1 MNKFNEW
8 VRLGVVYPLAEKV
21 KHTNSM
27 DWYRR
32 ILEMNTWSPEQIRAW
47 QEKQLQR
54 VVDQACNHTVYWK
67 RIFDERGLKPSD
79 IRTMEDLKKLPILTK
94 NDIRAHYE
102 EIVPDN
108 VKQFRYRKDQ
118 TGGTTGEP
126 MRYLV
131 SEDVWGYVAANK
143 IVAWRTTDY
152 RFGDAFMALGSASI
166 FQKKA
171 PLARRVLDWIRN
183 EKAVNSM
190 NMDDALCQQYIDML
204 NKKQIHYIYGYAS
217 AIYLLAK
224 CALDN
229 KINMSHM
236 RGAFTTSENLTDVYR
251 EMIEKAFG
259 CRVMDCYGSRD
270 AAVTAYEICPKEY
283 HLGYGAYV
291 ELVDEIEPG
300 VGTLLATNLLNMA
313 FPMLRY
319 EFGDV
324 AELDN
329 SCPNYNGQ
337 VLHRIY
343 GRTSDVLR
351 LDNGHVLTSPGF
363 TILMRNFNVKA
374 YDIQKLSG
382 SHVRMQMVVADGWNK
397 EQEKKLVAEMLR
409 FVGKGCEFTLEYVKK
424 FETHK
429 NGKRRYFMN
438 DLSLTSN
445 RALVVRNDLSK

>member
-1 MNKFNEW
+1 MSRFNEW
-8 VRLGVVYPLAEKV
+8 VRLSVVYPLAEKV
-21 KHTNSM
+21 KGTNSM
-27 DWYRR
+27 EWYHR
-32 ILEMNTWSPEQIRAW
+32 IQEMNTWSPEQIRTW
-47 QEKQLQR
+47 QEAQLR
-54 VVDQACNHTVYWK
+54 RIVDQAYNHTMYWK

-94 NDIRAHYE
+94 DDIRAHYE

-108 VKQFRYRKDQ
+108 VKEFRYRKDQ

-143 IVAWRTTDY
+143 IVAWRTTGY

-166 FQKKA
+166 FKKKA

-190 NMDDALCQQYIDML
+190 NLDDALCQQYIDML

-224 CALDN
+224 YALDH
-229 KINMSHM
+229 KIDMSHM

-251 EMIEKAFG
+251 ETIEKAFG

-270 AAVTAYEICPKEY
+270 AAVTAYEIRPKEY
-283 HLGYGAYV
+283 HLGYSAYV
-291 ELVDEIEPG
+291 ELVDEFEANT
-300 VGTLLATNLLNMA
+300 GTLIATNLLNMA
-313 FPMLRY
+313 FPLLRY
-319 EFGDV
+319 NYGDV

-329 SCPNYNGQ
+329 NCAECNGQ
-337 VLHRIY
+337 VLHKIY

-382 SHVRMQMVVADGWNK
+382 SHVRMQVQVADGWD
-397 EQEKKLVAEMLR
+397 EAQEKKLIAEMQR
-409 FVGKGCEFTLEYVKK
+409 FVGDGCEFTLEYVEG
-424 FETHK
+424 FEMLK

-438 DLSLTSN
+438 DLS
-445 RALVVRNDLSK
+445 K

>member
-1 MNKFNEW
+1 M
-8 VRLGVVYPLAEKV
+8 V
-21 KHTNSM
+21 
-27 DWYRR
+27 WYRR
-32 ILEMNTWSPEQIRAW
+32 IQEMNTWNAEQIREW

-54 VVDQACNHTVYWK
+54 IVDQAYNHTIYWK

-79 IRTMEDLKKLPILTK
+79 ICTLEDIKKLPILTK
-94 NDIRAHYE
+94 QDIRAHYD

-131 SEDVWGYVAANK
+131 SEDVWGFVSANK
-143 IVAWRTTDY
+143 IVAWKTTNY
-152 RFGDAFMALGSASI
+152 RYGDAFMALGSASI
-166 FQKKA
+166 FNKKA
-171 PLARRVLDWIRN
+171 SFARLILDKIRN
-183 EKAVNSM
+183 EYAVNSM
-190 NMDDALCQQYIDML
+190 NLDDALCQLYINML

-224 CALDN
+224 YALDH
-229 KINMSHM
+229 KIDMNNMQ
-236 RGAFTTSENLTDVYR
+236 GAFTTSENLTDVYR
-251 EMIEKAFG
+251 ETIERAFG

-270 AAVTAYEICPKEY
+270 AAVTCFEISPKNY
-283 HLGYGAYV
+283 HVGYGAYV
-291 ELVDEIEPG
+291 EVVDEFETHK
-300 VGTLLATNLLNMA
+300 GTLIATNLLNMA
-313 FPMLRY
+313 FPLLRY

-329 SCPNYNGQ
+329 NHVGYNGQ
-337 VLHRIY
+337 VLHQIY

-382 SHVRMQMVVADGWNK
+382 IHIRMQVQVADGWNMA
-397 EQEKKLVAEMLR
+397 QEKKLIKEMER
-409 FVGKGCEFTLEYVKK
+409 FVGEGCEFTLEYVDH
-424 FETHK
+424 FETLK
-429 NGKRRYFMN
+429 NGKRHYFMN
-438 DLSLTSN
+438 DLS
-445 RALVVRNDLSK
+445 K

>member
-1 MNKFNEW
+1 MGNINEFI
-8 VRLGVVYPLAEKV
+8 RLRIVYPLAEKV
-21 KHTNSM
+21 KGTNSM
-27 DWYRR
+27 VWYRR
-32 ILEMNTWSPEQIRAW
+32 IQEMNTWSREEICAW
-47 QEKQLQR
+47 QEKQLR
-54 VVDQACNHTVYWK
+54 RIVDQAYNHTVYWK
-67 RIFDERGLKPSD
+67 RIFDELGLKPSD
-79 IRTMEDLKKLPILTK
+79 IQTLADLKKLPIITK
-94 NDIRAHYE
+94 NDVRAHYE

-108 VKQFRYRKDQ
+108 VNNFRYRKDQ

-131 SEDVWGYVAANK
+131 SVDVWGYVAANK
-143 IVAWRTTDY
+143 IVAWKTTGY

-166 FQKKA
+166 FKKKA
-171 PLARRVLDWIRN
+171 PLARRVLDLIRN

-190 NMDDALCQQYIDML
+190 NLNDALCQGYIEML

-224 CALDN
+224 YALDH
-229 KINMSHM
+229 KIDMRHM

-251 EMIEKAFG
+251 ETIEKAFG

-270 AAVTAYEICPKEY
+270 AAVTAYEIRPREY

-291 ELVDEIEPG
+291 ELVDEFEPG
-300 VGTLLATNLLNMA
+300 VGTLIATNLLNMA
-313 FPMLRY
+313 FPVLRY

-329 SCPNYNGQ
+329 NCPNYNGQ

-382 SHVRMQMVVADGWNK
+382 THVRMQVQVVEGWDK
-397 EQEKKLVAEMLR
+397 EQEKKLIKEMQR
-409 FVGKGCEFTLEYVKK
+409 FVGEGCEFTLEYVEK
-424 FETHK
+424 FETLK

-438 DLSLTSN
+438 DLSL
-445 RALVVRNDLSK
+445 